1 MAASTQ
7 PPDSKFAYV
16 VLIARR
22 ARQLMEGGRPLVDN
36 PKNHKYTRVA
46 EEEME
51 KGLLEFDLP
60 EGMDGREVD
69 DGKGKK
75 G

>member
-1 MAASTQ
+1 MVVSNE

-16 VLIARR
+16 VLVARR
-22 ARQLMEGGRPLVDN
+22 ARQLMAGGRPLVDN
-36 PKNHKYTRVA
+36 PKNHKFTRVA

-51 KGLLEFDLP
+51 KKMLEFELP
-60 EGMDGREVD
+60 EGMDSSDE
-69 DGKGKK
+69 DGKRKK

>member
-1 MAASTQ
+1 MAVSND

-16 VLIARR
+16 VLVARR
-22 ARQLMEGGRPLVDN
+22 ARQLMAGGRPMVDN

-46 EEEME
+46 EEEMNR
-51 KGLLEFDLP
+51 KMLEFELP
-60 EGMDGREVD
+60 ESMSGVEE
-69 DGKGKK
+69 DGKKKK

>member
-1 MAASTQ
+1 MAVLTQ

-16 VLIARR
+16 VLVARR
-22 ARQLMEGGRPLVDN
+22 ARQLMAGGRPLVDN

-46 EEEME
+46 EEEMQR
-51 KGLLEFDLP
+51 GLLEF
-60 EGMDGREVD
+60 EVPD
-69 DGKGKK
+69 SMGGTDEDGKRKK

>member
-1 MAASTQ
+1 MAVSNQ

-16 VLIARR
+16 VLVARR
-22 ARQLMEGGRPLVDN
+22 ARQLMAGGRPLVDN

-46 EEEME
+46 EEELRR
-51 KGLLEFDLP
+51 GALEFELP
-60 EGMDGREVD
+60 EASTGEDQ
-69 DGKGKK
+69 DGKRKK

>member
-1 MAASTQ
+1 MPVSSQ

-16 VLIARR
+16 VLVARR
-22 ARQLMEGGRPLVDN
+22 ARQLMAGGRPLIDN

-46 EEEME
+46 EEEMQ

-60 EGMDGREVD
+60 AGMDGTESE
-69 DGKGKK
+69 DGKRKK
-75 G
+75 A

>member
-1 MAASTQ
+1 MAVLTQ

-16 VLIARR
+16 VLVARR
-22 ARQLMEGGRPLVDN
+22 ARQLMAGGRPLVDN

-46 EEEME
+46 EEEMQ
-51 KGLLEFDLP
+51 KGLLEFEVPDSLDGTD
-60 EGMDGREVD
+60 EG
-69 DGKGKK
+69 GKRKK

>member
-1 MAASTQ
+1 MAVLTQ

-16 VLIARR
+16 VLVARR
-22 ARQLMEGGRPLVDN
+22 ARQLMMGGRPLVDN

-46 EEEME
+46 EEEMR
-51 KGLLEFDLP
+51 KGLLEFELP
-60 EGMDGREVD
+60 DSMDGTDE
-69 DGKGKK
+69 DGKRKK

>member
-1 MAASTQ
+1 MAVSNE

-16 VLIARR
+16 VLVARR
-22 ARQLMEGGRPLVDN
+22 ARQLMAGGRPMVDN

-46 EEEME
+46 EEEMN
-51 KGLLEFDLP
+51 KKMLEFELP
-60 EGMDGREVD
+60 ESMGGAEE
-69 DGKGKK
+69 DGKKKK